1 MLKKLTSHRLFKNTS
16 ALIIMQL
23 FTYVAPFIVLPYLSR
38 ILGAD
43 GFGLMVAALSLT
55 VIANV
60 CTDFGFNLSAT
71 YLISRKQ
78 SQTRYISKIITAIY
92 ALKLL
97 LLVLVF
103 AGIAVYL
110 ALAVSYTF
118 LAIIA
123 IYMTVFF
130 QAFMSPWLFQGI
142 EKMKLITYSTI
153 ASRMV
158 YVVIIF
164 LLVKNKG
171 DYDLA
176 LMCNAIATMLA
187 CFLANWLIKREG
199 FYLAKPSKRL
209 LKLMLAHS
217 SQFFASRVALQ
228 ASSSI
233 SVLVLNTFVT
243 PAQVGL
249 YGASDKLF
257 NAFKSL
263 INPFSQALYPYMANT
278 GDTKLLFKLSILLG
292 LALAIPAGIG
302 FYFAEEV
309 ITLIYGKDFI
319 QSAEILRI
327 FIVTGFFAFFS
338 ILYGYPAFASIKRV
352 DLANKSVIWGGVVQ
366 IIFLVLLI
374 LIDAVTIQNVAYAVL
389 ASLIVILSLRIMWF
403 IKYNMLLIKFIS
415 RVIK

>member
-1 MLKKLTSHRLFKNTS
+1 MFFIKTVKHRLFKNTA

-38 ILGAD
+38 VLGAD
-43 GFGLMVAALSLT
+43 GFGLMIAALSLT

-78 SQTRYISKIITAIY
+78 SQTHYISKVITAIY
-92 ALKLL
+92 ALKLG
-97 LLVLVF
+97 LLVFVF
-103 AGIAVYL
+103 SGIALYL
-110 ALAVSYTF
+110 ALAVSYTP
-118 LAIIA
+118 LAIAA

-164 LLVKNKG
+164 LLVKHKN

-187 CFLANWLIKREG
+187 CFLANWLIRREG
-199 FYLAKPSKRL
+199 FIFAKPSKRL
-209 LKLMLAHS
+209 IKLMFTHS
-217 SQFFASRVALQ
+217 SQFFASRVVLQ

-233 SVLVLNTFVT
+233 SVLVLNSAVSAT
-243 PAQVGL
+243 QIGL
-249 YGASDKLF
+249 FGASQKLY
-257 NAFKSL
+257 NSFKQL

-278 GDTKLLFKLSILLG
+278 GNIKLLFRLVIIL
-292 LALAIPAGIG
+292 AVIMSIPATIG
-302 FYFAEEV
+302 FVFAEPIIE
-309 ITLIYGKDFI
+309 FI
-319 QSAEILRI
+319 FGAEFGQSSNILRI
-327 FIVTGFFAFFS
+327 FIVTGYIAFFS
-338 ILYGYPAFASIKRV
+338 ICFGYPAFSAVKRV
-352 DLANKSVIWGGVVQ
+352 DLANKSVIISGSCQMV
-366 IIFLVLLI
+366 FLATLLI
-374 LIDAVTIQNVAYAVL
+374 TGNISITNVAYSIL
-389 ASLIVILSLRIMWF
+389 LTESLTLIIRFSLFLQQLKIQK
-403 IKYNMLLIKFIS
+403 IYN
-415 RVIK
+415 

>member
-38 ILGAD
+38 TLGAD

-78 SQTRYISKIITAIY
+78 NQTRYISKVITAIY
-92 ALKLL
+92 SLKLL
-97 LLVLVF
+97 LLALVF
-103 AGIAVYL
+103 FGIALYL
-110 ALAVSYTF
+110 IFAVNYTALAI
-118 LAIIA
+118 AA
-123 IYMTVFF
+123 IYLTVFF

-158 YVVIIF
+158 YVVIVF
-164 LLVKNKG
+164 LLVKHKD

-176 LMCNAIATMLA
+176 LMCDAIATMLA
-187 CFLANWLIKREG
+187 CLLANWLIKREG
-199 FYLAKPSKRL
+199 FSFVKPSKRL
-209 LKLMLAHS
+209 IKLMLAHS

-233 SVLVLNTFVT
+233 SILVLNMYVS

-278 GDTKLLFKLSILLG
+278 RNTKLLFKLTFLLG
-292 LALAIPAGIG
+292 ITMLIPASIG

-309 ITLIYGKDFI
+309 MSLIYGKGFVE
-319 QSAEILRI
+319 SANILRV
-327 FIVTGFFAFFS
+327 FIVTGFFALFS

-352 DLANKSVIWGGVVQ
+352 DLANKSVLISGAFQ
-366 IIFLVLLI
+366 IITLLLLSVLGMI
-374 LIDAVTIQNVAYAVL
+374 TIESIAFTVL
-389 ASLIVILSLRIMWF
+389 ASSTLTLLVRVYWF
-403 IKYNMLLIKFIS
+403 IKFKKLGFDNE
-415 RVIK
+415 

>member
-38 ILGAD
+38 VLGAD
-43 GFGLMVAALSLT
+43 GFGLMIAALSLT

-78 SQTRYISKIITAIY
+78 SQTHYISKVITAIY
-92 ALKLL
+92 ALKLG
-97 LLVLVF
+97 LLVFVF
-103 AGIAVYL
+103 SGIALYL
-110 ALAVSYTF
+110 ALAVSYTP
-118 LAIIA
+118 LAIAA

-164 LLVKNKG
+164 LLVKHKN

-187 CFLANWLIKREG
+187 CFLANWLIRREG
-199 FYLAKPSKRL
+199 FTLAKPSKRL
-209 LKLMLAHS
+209 IKLMFAHS

-243 PAQVGL
+243 PAQVGI

-278 GDTKLLFKLSILLG
+278 GNTKLLFKLTVLLG
-292 LALAIPAGIG
+292 LAMLVPASIG

-309 ITLIYGKDFI
+309 ITLIYGIDFI
-319 QSAEILRI
+319 ESASILRI

-352 DLANKSVIWGGVVQ
+352 DLANKSVIWGGVAQ
-366 IIFLVLLI
+366 ALLLLGLI
-374 LIDAVTIQNVAYAVL
+374 LLGMVTIMNVAYAVL
-389 ASLIVILSLRIMWF
+389 GSLIIILGLRLFWF
-403 IKYNMLLIKFIS
+403 IKYSKPNK
-415 RVIK
+415 

>member
-38 ILGAD
+38 TLGAD
-43 GFGLMVAALSLT
+43 GFGLMIAALSLT

-78 SQTRYISKIITAIY
+78 NQTRYISKVITAIY
-92 ALKLL
+92 SLKLL
-97 LLVLVF
+97 LLALVF
-103 AGIAVYL
+103 FGIALYL
-110 ALAVSYTF
+110 IFAVNYTALAI
-118 LAIIA
+118 AA
-123 IYMTVFF
+123 IYLTVFF
-130 QAFMSPWLFQGI
+130 QAFLSPWLFQGI
-142 EKMKLITYSTI
+142 QKMKLITYSTI

-158 YVVIIF
+158 YVVIVF
-164 LLVKNKG
+164 LLVKHKD

-187 CFLANWLIKREG
+187 CLLANWLIKREG
-199 FYLAKPSKRL
+199 FSFVKPSKRL
-209 LKLMLAHS
+209 IKLMFTHS
-217 SQFFASRVALQ
+217 SQFFVSRVALQ

-233 SVLVLNTFVT
+233 SVLVLNTFAT
-243 PAQVGL
+243 PAQVGI

-278 GDTKLLFKLSILLG
+278 GNTKLLFKLTVLLG
-292 LALAIPAGIG
+292 FAMLVPAGIG

-309 ITLIYGKDFI
+309 ITLIYGIDFI
-319 QSAEILRI
+319 ESANILRV
-327 FIVTGFFAFFS
+327 FIVAGFFAFFS

-352 DLANKSVIWGGVVQ
+352 DLANKSVLISGAFQ
-366 IIFLVLLI
+366 IITLLLLSVLGMI
-374 LIDAVTIQNVAYAVL
+374 TIESIAFTVL
-389 ASLIVILSLRIMWF
+389 ASSTLTLLVRVYWF
-403 IKYNMLLIKFIS
+403 IKFKTLGFDNE
-415 RVIK
+415 

>member
-1 MLKKLTSHRLFKNTS
+1 
-16 ALIIMQL
+16 MQM

-38 ILGAD
+38 TLGAE
-43 GFGLMVAALSLT
+43 GFGLMVAALSLA

-78 SQTRYISKIITAIY
+78 NQTRYISKVITAIY
-92 ALKLL
+92 TLKLL

-103 AGIAVYL
+103 AGIALYL
-110 ALAVSYTF
+110 ALAVSYTP
-118 LAIIA
+118 LAIVS

-158 YVVIIF
+158 YIVIIF
-164 LLVKNKG
+164 LLIKHKD

-187 CFLANWLIKREG
+187 CFLANWLIRREG
-199 FYLAKPSKRL
+199 YTLTKPSKRL
-209 LKLMLAHS
+209 IKLMLAHS

-233 SVLVLNTFVT
+233 SVLVLNIFVT
-243 PAQVGL
+243 PAQVGI

-278 GDTKLLFKLSILLG
+278 GNTKLLFKLTALLG
-292 LALAIPAGIG
+292 LAMLVPAGIG
-302 FYFAEEV
+302 FYFAEEL
-309 ITLIYGKDFI
+309 ITFIYGIDFI
-319 QSAEILRI
+319 ESASILRI

-366 IIFLVLLI
+366 ALLLLGLI
-374 LIDAVTIQNVAYAVL
+374 LLGMVTIMNVAYAVL
-389 ASLIVILSLRIMWF
+389 GSLIIILGLRIFWF
-403 IKYNMLLIKFIS
+403 IKHSKLNK
-415 RVIK
+415 

>member
-1 MLKKLTSHRLFKNTS
+1 VLKKITSHRLFKNTS
-16 ALIIMQL
+16 ALLIMQM

-38 ILGAD
+38 TLGAE
-43 GFGLMVAALSLT
+43 GFGLMVAALSLA

-78 SQTRYISKIITAIY
+78 NQTRYISKVITAIY
-92 ALKLL
+92 TLKLL

-103 AGIAVYL
+103 AGIALYL
-110 ALAVSYTF
+110 ALAVSYTP
-118 LAIIA
+118 LAIVS

-164 LLVKNKG
+164 LLIKHKD

-187 CFLANWLIKREG
+187 CFLANWLIRREG
-199 FYLAKPSKRL
+199 YTLTKPSKRL
-209 LKLMLAHS
+209 IKLMLAHS
-217 SQFFASRVALQ
+217 SQFFVSRVALQ

-243 PAQVGL
+243 PAQVGI

-278 GDTKLLFKLSILLG
+278 GNTKLLFKLTALLG
-292 LALAIPAGIG
+292 LAMLVPAGIG
-302 FYFAEEV
+302 FYFAEEL
-309 ITLIYGKDFI
+309 ITFIYGIDFI
-319 QSAEILRI
+319 ESASILRI

-366 IIFLVLLI
+366 ALLLLGLI
-374 LIDAVTIQNVAYAVL
+374 LLGMVTIMNVAYAVL
-389 ASLIVILSLRIMWF
+389 GSLIIILGLRIFWF
-403 IKYNMLLIKFIS
+403 IKHSKLNK
-415 RVIK
+415 

>member
-38 ILGAD
+38 TLGAD
-43 GFGLMVAALSLT
+43 GFGLMIAALSLT

-60 CTDFGFNLSAT
+60 CTDFGFNLFRS

-78 SQTRYISKIITAIY
+78 NQTRYISKVITAIY
-92 ALKLL
+92 SLKLVL
-97 LLVLVF
+97 LAFVF
-103 AGIAVYL
+103 FGIALYL
-110 ALAVSYTF
+110 IFAVNYTALAI
-118 LAIIA
+118 AA
-123 IYMTVFF
+123 IYLTVFF
-130 QAFMSPWLFQGI
+130 QTFMSPWLFQGI

-158 YVVIIF
+158 YVVIVF
-164 LLVKNKG
+164 VLVKHKE

-187 CFLANWLIKREG
+187 CFLVNWLIKKEG
-199 FYLAKPSKRL
+199 FSFVKPSKRL
-209 LKLMLAHS
+209 IKLMFTHS
-217 SQFFASRVALQ
+217 SQFFISRVALQ

-233 SVLVLNTFVT
+233 SVLVLNAYAT

-249 YGASDKLF
+249 YGASDKLL

-263 INPFSQALYPYMANT
+263 IGPFSQALYPYMANT
-278 GDTKLLFKLSILLG
+278 GNTKLLFKISVLLG
-292 LALAIPAGIG
+292 LVMLIPAGIG

-309 ITLIYGKDFI
+309 LTIIYGKEFSD
-319 QSAEILRI
+319 SATILRI
-327 FIVTGFFAFFS
+327 FITTGYFAFYS

-352 DLANKSVIWGGVVQ
+352 DLANKSVIWGGAIQ
-366 IIFLVLLI
+366 
-374 LIDAVTIQNVAYAVL
+374 AV
-389 ASLIVILSLRIMWF
+389 
-403 IKYNMLLIKFIS
+403 MLLA
-415 RVIK
+415 

>member
-1 MLKKLTSHRLFKNTS
+1 MFFIKTVKHRLFKNTA

-38 ILGAD
+38 TLGAD
-43 GFGLMVAALSLT
+43 GFGLMIATLSLT

-71 YLISRKQ
+71 YVISRKQ
-78 SQTRYISKIITAIY
+78 NQTRYISKIITAIY
-92 ALKLL
+92 ALKLAL
-97 LLVLVF
+97 LALVF
-103 AGIAVYL
+103 VAIALYL
-110 ALAVSYTF
+110 IFAVNYTPM
-118 LAIIA
+118 AIAA
-123 IYMTVFF
+123 IYLTVFF

-153 ASRMV
+153 ASRLV

-243 PAQVGL
+243 PAQVGI

-278 GDTKLLFKLSILLG
+278 GNTKLLFKVTVLLG
-292 LALAIPAGIG
+292 LAMLVPASIG

-309 ITLIYGKDFI
+309 ITLIYGIDFI
-319 QSAEILRI
+319 ESASILRI

-352 DLANKSVIWGGVVQ
+352 DLANKSVIWGGVAQ
-366 IIFLVLLI
+366 ALLLLGLI
-374 LIDAVTIQNVAYAVL
+374 LLGMVTIMNVAYAVL
-389 ASLIVILSLRIMWF
+389 GSLIIILGLRLFWF
-403 IKYNMLLIKFIS
+403 IKYSKPNK
-415 RVIK
+415 

>member
-1 MLKKLTSHRLFKNTS
+1 MLKKITSHRLFKNTS
-16 ALIIMQL
+16 ALLIMQL

-38 ILGAD
+38 TLGAD

-78 SQTRYISKIITAIY
+78 NQTRYISKVITAIY
-92 ALKLL
+92 TLKLL

-103 AGIAVYL
+103 AGIALYL
-110 ALAVSYTF
+110 ALAVSYTP
-118 LAIIA
+118 LAIAA

-164 LLVKNKG
+164 LLIKHKD

-187 CFLANWLIKREG
+187 CFLANWLIRREG
-199 FYLAKPSKRL
+199 FTLAKPSKRL
-209 LKLMLAHS
+209 IKLMFAHS

-243 PAQVGL
+243 PAQVGI

-278 GDTKLLFKLSILLG
+278 GNTKLLFKVTVLLG
-292 LALAIPAGIG
+292 LAMLVPASIG

-309 ITLIYGKDFI
+309 ITLIYGIDFI
-319 QSAEILRI
+319 ESASILRI

-366 IIFLVLLI
+366 ALLLLGLI
-374 LIDAVTIQNVAYAVL
+374 LLGMVKIMNVAYAVL
-389 ASLIVILSLRIMWF
+389 GSLIIILGLRIFWF
-403 IKYNMLLIKFIS
+403 IKHSKLNK
-415 RVIK
+415 

>member
-1 MLKKLTSHRLFKNTS
+1 MFFIKTVKHRLFKNTV

-92 ALKLL
+92 ALKLM
-97 LLVLVF
+97 LLVLVSF
-103 AGIAVYL
+103 GIALYL
-110 ALAVSYTF
+110 VFAVSYTP
-118 LAIIA
+118 LAIAA

-217 SQFFASRVALQ
+217 SQFFASRVVLQ

-233 SVLVLNTFVT
+233 SILVLNSTVSAT
-243 PAQVGL
+243 QVGL
-249 YGASDKLF
+249 FGASQKLYGA
-257 NAFKSL
+257 FKQL

-278 GDTKLLFKLSILLG
+278 GNTKLLFKLVVV
-292 LALAIPAGIG
+292 LALVMSVPATIG
-302 FYFAEEV
+302 FIFAEPIIE
-309 ITLIYGKDFI
+309 LIFGSEFG
-319 QSAEILRI
+319 QSSDILRI
-327 FIVTGFFAFFS
+327 FIVTGYVAFFS
-338 ILYGYPAFASIKRV
+338 ICFGYPAFSAVKRV
-352 DLANKSVIWGGVVQ
+352 DLANKSVIISGCCQ
-366 IIFLVLLI
+366 IGFLTTLLLTRSI
-374 LIDAVTIQNVAYAVL
+374 NITNVAYSIL
-389 ASLIVILSLRIMWF
+389 LTESLTLTIRFIWF
-403 IKYNMLLIKFIS
+403 IQQLNIQKSK
-415 RVIK
+415 VKVA

>member
-38 ILGAD
+38 TLGAD
-43 GFGLMVAALSLT
+43 GFGLMIAALSLT

-78 SQTRYISKIITAIY
+78 NQTRYISKVITAIY
-92 ALKLL
+92 SLKLL
-97 LLVLVF
+97 LLALVF
-103 AGIAVYL
+103 FGIALYL
-110 ALAVSYTF
+110 IFAVNYTALAI
-118 LAIIA
+118 AA
-123 IYMTVFF
+123 IYLTVFF
-130 QAFMSPWLFQGI
+130 QAFLSPWLFQGI

-158 YVVIIF
+158 YVVIVF
-164 LLVKNKG
+164 LLVKHKD

-199 FYLAKPSKRL
+199 FSFVKPSKRL
-209 LKLMLAHS
+209 IKLMFVHS

-243 PAQVGL
+243 PTQVGI

-278 GDTKLLFKLSILLG
+278 GNTKLLFKLTLLLG
-292 LALAIPAGIG
+292 LAMIVPAGVG

-309 ITLIYGKDFI
+309 ITLIYGKEFTE
-319 QSAEILRI
+319 SADILRV

-352 DLANKSVIWGGVVQ
+352 DLANKSVIISGSALLVV
-366 IIFLVLLI
+366 LI
-374 LIDAVTIQNVAYAVL
+374 AL
-389 ASLIVILSLRIMWF
+389 ASFQMITIMNVSYTILSVELLTLFLRIYWF
-403 IKYNMLLIKFIS
+403 KRIRK
-415 RVIK
+415 

>member
-1 MLKKLTSHRLFKNTS
+1 MLKKITSHRLFKNTS
-16 ALIIMQL
+16 ALLIMQM

-38 ILGAD
+38 TLGAE
-43 GFGLMVAALSLT
+43 GFGLMVAALSLA

-78 SQTRYISKIITAIY
+78 NQTRYISKVITAIY
-92 ALKLL
+92 TLKLL

-103 AGIAVYL
+103 AGIALYL
-110 ALAVSYTF
+110 ALAVSYTP
-118 LAIIA
+118 LAIVS

-164 LLVKNKG
+164 LLIKHKD

-187 CFLANWLIKREG
+187 CFLANWLIRREG
-199 FYLAKPSKRL
+199 YTLTKPSKRL
-209 LKLMLAHS
+209 IKLMLAHS
-217 SQFFASRVALQ
+217 SQFFVSRVALQ

-243 PAQVGL
+243 PAQVGI

-278 GDTKLLFKLSILLG
+278 GNTKLLFKLTALLG
-292 LALAIPAGIG
+292 LAMLVPAGIG
-302 FYFAEEV
+302 FYFAEEL
-309 ITLIYGKDFI
+309 ITFIYGIDFI
-319 QSAEILRI
+319 ESASILRI

-366 IIFLVLLI
+366 ALLLLGLI
-374 LIDAVTIQNVAYAVL
+374 LLGMVTIMNVAYAVL
-389 ASLIVILSLRIMWF
+389 GSLIIILGLRIFWF
-403 IKYNMLLIKFIS
+403 IKHSKLNK
-415 RVIK
+415 

>member
-38 ILGAD
+38 TLGAD
-43 GFGLMVAALSLT
+43 GFGLMIAALSLT

-78 SQTRYISKIITAIY
+78 NQTRYISKVITAIY
-92 ALKLL
+92 SLKLL
-97 LLVLVF
+97 LLALVF
-103 AGIAVYL
+103 FGIALYL
-110 ALAVSYTF
+110 IFAVNYTALAI
-118 LAIIA
+118 AA
-123 IYMTVFF
+123 IYLTVFF

-158 YVVIIF
+158 YVVIVF
-164 LLVKNKG
+164 LLVKHKD

-187 CFLANWLIKREG
+187 CFLANWLIRREG
-199 FYLAKPSKRL
+199 FTFVKPSKRL
-209 LKLMLAHS
+209 IKLMLAHS

-233 SVLVLNTFVT
+233 SILVLNMYVS

-278 GDTKLLFKLSILLG
+278 RNTKLLFKLTFLLG
-292 LALAIPAGIG
+292 ITMLIPASIG

-309 ITLIYGKDFI
+309 MSLIYGKGFVE
-319 QSAEILRI
+319 SANILRV
-327 FIVTGFFAFFS
+327 FIVTGFFALFS

-352 DLANKSVIWGGVVQ
+352 DLANKSVVWGGVAQ
-366 IIFLVLLI
+366 VLL
-374 LIDAVTIQNVAYAVL
+374 LLGLVSLEMVTIINVSYSVL
-389 ASLIVILSLRIMWF
+389 GSLIIILSLRIFWF
-403 IKYNMLLIKFIS
+403 IKYRNLN
-415 RVIK
+415 R

>member
-1 MLKKLTSHRLFKNTS
+1 MTSILKKLTSHRLFKNTS
-16 ALIIMQL
+16 ALVIMQL

-38 ILGAD
+38 VLGAD
-43 GFGLMVAALSLT
+43 GFGLMIAALSLT

-78 SQTRYISKIITAIY
+78 SQTHYISKVITAIY
-92 ALKLL
+92 ALKLG
-97 LLVLVF
+97 LLVFVF
-103 AGIAVYL
+103 SGIALYL
-110 ALAVSYTF
+110 ALAVSYTP
-118 LAIIA
+118 LAIAA

-153 ASRMV
+153 TSRMV
-158 YVVIIF
+158 YVVIVF
-164 LLVKNKG
+164 LVVKHKD

-187 CFLANWLIKREG
+187 CFLANWLIRREG
-199 FYLAKPSKRL
+199 FTLAKPSKRL
-209 LKLMLAHS
+209 IKLMFAHS

-243 PAQVGL
+243 PAQVGI

-278 GDTKLLFKLSILLG
+278 GNTKLLFKLTVLLG
-292 LALAIPAGIG
+292 LAMLVPASIG

-309 ITLIYGKDFI
+309 ITLIYGIDFI
-319 QSAEILRI
+319 ESASILRI

-352 DLANKSVIWGGVVQ
+352 DLANKSVIWGGVAQ
-366 IIFLVLLI
+366 ALLLLGLI
-374 LIDAVTIQNVAYAVL
+374 LLGMVTIMNVAYAVL
-389 ASLIVILSLRIMWF
+389 GSLIIILGLRLFWF
-403 IKYNMLLIKFIS
+403 IKYSKPNK
-415 RVIK
+415 

>member
-1 MLKKLTSHRLFKNTS
+1 MFKKLTSHRLFKNTS

-110 ALAVSYTF
+110 ALAVSYTS

-153 ASRMV
+153 ASRMM

-164 LLVKNKG
+164 LLVKNKE

-217 SQFFASRVALQ
+217 SQFFASRIFYTG
-228 ASSSI
+228 SSSF
-233 SVLVLNTFVT
+233 SVLVLSAYM
-243 PAQVGL
+243 PSGIVGL
-249 YGASDKLF
+249 YGASEKLYK
-257 NAFKSL
+257 AFKSL
-263 INPFSQALYPYMANT
+263 IMPISQALYPYMAST
-278 GDTKLLFKLSILLG
+278 GNYRFLLRLIGVLAIAMAVPAYIVYFFSNEILALFFGAEFVAATPILKIFIITGYVGFLSIM
-292 LALAIPAGIG
+292 
-302 FYFAEEV
+302 F
-309 ITLIYGKDFI
+309 
-319 QSAEILRI
+319 
-327 FIVTGFFAFFS
+327 
-338 ILYGYPAFASIKRV
+338 GYPAFSSIKRV
-352 DLANKSVIWGGVVQ
+352 DVANKSVIVSGACLLLMLAVGALIGSISAATVAYMVL
-366 IIFLVLLI
+366 IAECISLLI
-374 LIDAVTIQNVAYAVL
+374 RVVMFLYITRKQ
-389 ASLIVILSLRIMWF
+389 LRVNS
-403 IKYNMLLIKFIS
+403 K
-415 RVIK
+415 

>member
-1 MLKKLTSHRLFKNTS
+1 MLKILTSHRLFKNTS

-38 ILGAD
+38 TLGAD
-43 GFGLMVAALSLT
+43 GFGLMIAALSLT

-78 SQTRYISKIITAIY
+78 NQTRYISKVITAIY
-92 ALKLL
+92 SLKLL
-97 LLVLVF
+97 LLALVF
-103 AGIAVYL
+103 FGIALYL
-110 ALAVSYTF
+110 IFAVNYTALAI
-118 LAIIA
+118 AA
-123 IYMTVFF
+123 IYLTVFF
-130 QAFMSPWLFQGI
+130 QAFLSPWLFQGI

-158 YVVIIF
+158 YVVIVF
-164 LLVKNKG
+164 LLVKHKD

-199 FYLAKPSKRL
+199 FSFVKPSKRL
-209 LKLMLAHS
+209 IKLMFVHS

-243 PAQVGL
+243 PTQVGI

-278 GDTKLLFKLSILLG
+278 SNTKLLFKLTVLLG
-292 LALAIPAGIG
+292 LAMLVPASIG

-309 ITLIYGKDFI
+309 ITLIYGIYFI
-319 QSAEILRI
+319 ESASILRI

-352 DLANKSVIWGGVVQ
+352 DLANKSVIWGGVAQ
-366 IIFLVLLI
+366 ALLLLGLI
-374 LIDAVTIQNVAYAVL
+374 LLGMVTIMNVAYAVL
-389 ASLIVILSLRIMWF
+389 GSLIIILGLRLFWF
-403 IKYNMLLIKFIS
+403 IKYSKPNK
-415 RVIK
+415 

>member
-38 ILGAD
+38 TLGAD
-43 GFGLMVAALSLT
+43 GFGLMIAALSLT

-78 SQTRYISKIITAIY
+78 NQTRYISKVITAIY
-92 ALKLL
+92 SLKLL
-97 LLVLVF
+97 LLSLVF
-103 AGIAVYL
+103 FGIALYL
-110 ALAVSYTF
+110 IFAVNYTALAI
-118 LAIIA
+118 AA
-123 IYMTVFF
+123 IYLTVFF
-130 QAFMSPWLFQGI
+130 QAFLSPWLFQGI

-158 YVVIIF
+158 YVVIVF
-164 LLVKNKG
+164 LLVKHKD

-187 CFLANWLIKREG
+187 CFLANWLIKKEG
-199 FYLAKPSKRL
+199 FSLVKPSKRL
-209 LKLMLAHS
+209 IKLMFTHS
-217 SQFFASRVALQ
+217 SQFFVSRVALQ

-243 PAQVGL
+243 PTQVGI

-278 GDTKLLFKLSILLG
+278 GNTKLLFKFTALLG
-292 LALAIPAGIG
+292 LAMLIPAGIG

-309 ITLIYGKDFI
+309 IALIYGIDFI
-319 QSAEILRI
+319 ESANILRI

-352 DLANKSVIWGGVVQ
+352 DLANKSVIISGSTLLVV
-366 IIFLVLLI
+366 LI
-374 LIDAVTIQNVAYAVL
+374 ALASFQMITIMNVAYT
-389 ASLIVILSLRIMWF
+389 ILSVELLTLFLRIYWF
-403 IKYNMLLIKFIS
+403 KRIRK
-415 RVIK
+415 

>member
-43 GFGLMVAALSLT
+43 GFGLMVVALSLT

-78 SQTRYISKIITAIY
+78 SQTLYISKIITAIY
-92 ALKLL
+92 GLKLL

-110 ALAVSYTF
+110 ALAVSYTS

-243 PAQVGL
+243 PAQVGI

-278 GDTKLLFKLSILLG
+278 GNTKLLFKVTVLLG
-292 LALAIPAGIG
+292 LAMLVPAGIG

-309 ITLIYGKDFI
+309 ITLIYGIDFI
-319 QSAEILRI
+319 ESASILRI

-352 DLANKSVIWGGVVQ
+352 DLANKSVLISGAFQ
-366 IIFLVLLI
+366 IITLLLLSVLGMI
-374 LIDAVTIQNVAYAVL
+374 TIESIAFTVL
-389 ASLIVILSLRIMWF
+389 ASSTLTLLVRVYWF
-403 IKYNMLLIKFIS
+403 IKFKTLGFDNE
-415 RVIK
+415 